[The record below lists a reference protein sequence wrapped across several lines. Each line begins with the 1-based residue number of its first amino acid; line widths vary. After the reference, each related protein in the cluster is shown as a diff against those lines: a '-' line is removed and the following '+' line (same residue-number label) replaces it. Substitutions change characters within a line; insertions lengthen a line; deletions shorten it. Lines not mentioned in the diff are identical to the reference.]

1 MKTLPDNPDL
11 GHLRRQA
18 KDLLAGLR
26 DADPQ
31 VTLAGAQASL
41 AEQYGFRT
49 WADLKAE
56 VDQRRGQAEVADPAL
71 ARQIADRFG
80 LGEVTGPMRSMA
92 RPDEMGRSWSLETD
106 RGRWA
111 PRTVDDVFPVTDG
124 AENTRFQ
131 EAAARAGVVLPAPV
145 RSRSAASV
153 ESIEGNRWRVYE
165 WRHSGPPLAAP
176 VSATITYAVGDT
188 LALLH
193 GLALPAHG
201 ICSWSSTRLWTVS
214 WAELAATVA
223 AKGVAWAPA
232 LAAAVP
238 VLSELETVGQ
248 GATPP
253 EPVLCHNNLS
263 PGNVR
268 LGVGGGLI
276 ITGWEHA
283 AGLPPAWELCTAL
296 ASWAVDPRGGV
307 NAAGARALVDGYR
320 ARAGSL
326 PPLSVDTFRG
336 AATGLLNYVAGQVG
350 VALAAG
356 GEQDGRYA
364 ERNMRHLLTHLP
376 SRTTYQQV
384 LDAAL
389 AEYEASPAGAAR
401 G

>member
-26 DADPQ
+26 DTDRR

-56 VDQRRGQAEVADPAL
+56 VDRRRGRAEIADPAL
-71 ARQIADRFG
+71 ARQLAARFG
-80 LGEVTGPMRSMA
+80 LDEVTGPMRSVA
-92 RPDEMGRSWSLETD
+92 RPDEMGRRWSLETD

-124 AENTRFQ
+124 EANTLFQ
-131 EAAARAGVVLPAPV
+131 EAAARAGVALPAPV
-145 RSRSAASV
+145 RSRSGASI

-176 VSATITYAVGDT
+176 VSASITHAVGDT

-193 GLALPAHG
+193 GLRLPANE
-201 ICSWSSTRLWTVS
+201 ICPWSSVRLGTAS
-214 WAELAATVA
+214 WAELADTVA
-223 AKGVAWAPA
+223 AKGVGWAPA

-238 VLSELETVGQ
+238 LLSELEKVGE
-248 GATPP
+248 GSAVP
-253 EPVLCHNNLS
+253 EPVLCHNNVT

-268 LGVGGGLI
+268 LGMGGCLI
-276 ITGWEHA
+276 LTGWEHA
-283 AGLPPAWELCTAL
+283 AGLPPAWELCNAL
-296 ASWAVDPRGGV
+296 AAWAVDPRGGINV
-307 NAAGARALVDGYR
+307 AAARALVDGYR

-326 PPLSVDTFRG
+326 PSLSVDSFRG
-336 AATGLLNYVAGQVG
+336 AATGLLNYVAGQAD
-350 VALAAG
+350 VALAAQ
-356 GEQDGRYA
+356 GEQDQRYA
-364 ERNMRHLLTHLP
+364 DRNMRHLLTHLP
-376 SRTTYQQV
+376 SPTTYQQV

-389 AEYEASPAGAAR
+389 TADETAPAAAR
-401 G
+401 R